1 MKKSSRILDSR
12 KLREAVSIASLMAF
26 LMLTTLAAGCSPFKP
41 SPRIEP
47 VASLPKAFTLYSDE
61 PDSADK
67 WWESFGN
74 KNLNELVS
82 TALTANLDIQAAWGR
97 LRQTRASSIQSGAD
111 KYPTLDATG
120 SYSHTRQGSKGTSGS
135 RSVTTKEE
143 HSIGLSAG
151 YEIDLWGRIKAEA
164 TAGELSAEA
173 SREDLNTASMTVASE
188 VVSKWLNIQTQRQK
202 KRILQEQLQANQ
214 TYLELIELRFRNS
227 MATALDVYQQREN
240 VARIKAEFPP
250 VNSEEQVLLHE
261 LALLLGRPA
270 GTLEVPDSLL
280 PELSALPGLGLPADL
295 LSSRPDVRAAGLK
308 LHSAD
313 WTVAAARAN
322 RLPDVSLEIGR
333 ASCRERVCRYV

>member
-1 MKKSSRILDSR
+1 
-12 KLREAVSIASLMAF
+12 
-26 LMLTTLAAGCSPFKP
+26 
-41 SPRIEP
+41 
-47 VASLPKAFTLYSDE
+47 
-61 PDSADK
+61 
-67 WWESFGN
+67 
-74 KNLNELVS
+74 
-82 TALTANLDIQAAWGR
+82 
-97 LRQTRASSIQSGAD
+97 
-111 KYPTLDATG
+111 
-120 SYSHTRQGSKGTSGS
+120 
-135 RSVTTKEE
+135 
-143 HSIGLSAG
+143 
-151 YEIDLWGRIKAEA
+151 
-164 TAGELSAEA
+164 
-173 SREDLNTASMTVASE
+173 MTVASE

-313 WTVAAARAN
+313 WTVAA
-322 RLPDVSLEIGR
+322 EIGR
-333 ASCRERVCRYV
+333 ASCRERGLRLV